1 MDFQLSEDQETIV
14 AAISSL
20 VSEFGDDYWLS
31 ADKSGSFPEAFYQ
44 KMAQGG
50 WLGIAMPSRYGG
62 SNLGVM
68 EAALMMHAVTLGGGG
83 MSAAS
88 SVHINIFGPQPIV
101 VFGNEE
107 QQQEFLPPLISGQ
120 EKCCFGVTEPDAG
133 LETGAISTFAEKT
146 SSGYVVNGQK
156 IWTSTAQHAKKI
168 LLLARTT
175 PKDQCKRSSD
185 GLSLF
190 YTDLNRD
197 YVEVQQIEK
206 MGRSA
211 VDSNMTFIDGL
222 PVPKE
227 HLIGEEGKGFKYLL
241 HGLNAERIL
250 IAAEAIGLGQDALSR
265 AAKYAAERKVFGR
278 PIGQNQAIQ
287 HPLAENW
294 MELEA
299 AFLMC
304 MKGAAIYDANGDS
317 GLYANAAKY
326 LGAEAGFKAAT
337 QAVMTL
343 GGMGYAKEYHVE
355 RLLRESLI
363 PRIAPVSAQLILCY
377 IAEKALSLP
386 KSY

>member
-1 MDFQLSEDQETIV
+1 MDFEQTENQETIV
-14 AAISSL
+14 DTISRL
-20 VSEFGDDYWLS
+20 MSEFGDDYWLA
-31 ADKSGSFPEAFYQ
+31 ADKSGEFPEAFYQ
-44 KMAQGG
+44 KMAHGG
-50 WLGIAMPSRYGG
+50 WLGIAMPIEYGG
-62 SNLGVM
+62 SALGVT
-68 EAALMMHAVTLGGGG
+68 EAALMMHAVTHEGGG

-88 SVHINIFGPQPIV
+88 AVHINIFGPQPIV

-107 QQQEFLPPLISGQ
+107 QQQEFLPPLIHGQ

-133 LETGAISTFAEKT
+133 LDTGAISTFAEKT
-146 SSGYVVNGQK
+146 SDGYIVNGQK

-175 PKDQCKRSSD
+175 PKDQCKRGSD

-190 YTDLNRD
+190 YTDLDRA

-222 PVPKE
+222 PVPKD
-227 HLIGEEGKGFKYLL
+227 HLIGEEGRGFHYLL

-250 IAAEAIGLGQDALSR
+250 IAAEAIGLGQNALSR
-265 AAKYAAERKVFGR
+265 ATKYANEREVFGR
-278 PIGQNQAIQ
+278 TIGQNQAIQ

-304 MKGAAIYDANGDS
+304 MKGAAIYDAKGDS

-363 PRIAPVSAQLILCY
+363 PRIAPISAQLILCY
-377 IAEKALSLP
+377 IAERALSLP

>member
-1 MDFQLSEDQETIV
+1 MDFQLTEDQEAIV
-14 AAISSL
+14 NAIETL
-20 VSEFGDDYWLS
+20 MTEFGDEYWLEKDNT
-31 ADKSGSFPEAFYQ
+31 ASFPEGFYQ
-44 KMAQGG
+44 KMADGG
-50 WLGIAMPSRYGG
+50 WLGIAMPNQYGG
-62 SNLGVM
+62 SALGLM
-68 EAALMMHAVTLGGGG
+68 EAALMMHTVTRSGGG

-88 SVHINIFGPQPIV
+88 SIHINIFGPQPIA

-107 QQQEFLPPLISGQ
+107 QKRTFLPPLISGQ

-133 LETGAISTFAEKT
+133 LETGAITTFAEKT
-146 SSGYVVNGQK
+146 PNGYLVNGRK
-156 IWTSTAQHAKKI
+156 IWTSTAQHAQKI

-175 PKDQCKRSSD
+175 PKEKCRRSTD

-190 YTDLNRD
+190 YTDLDRQ
-197 YVEVQQIEK
+197 YVEVQQIAK

-211 VDSNMTFIDGL
+211 VDSNMIFIDGL
-222 PVPKE
+222 PIPKE
-227 HLIGEEGKGFKYLL
+227 HLIGDEGMGFRYLI

-250 IAAEAIGLGQDALSR
+250 IAAEAIGLGQNALLR
-265 AAKYAAERKVFGR
+265 ATQYAKEREVFGR
-278 PIGQNQAIQ
+278 PIGKNQAIQ

-304 MKGAAIYDANGDS
+304 MKGASVYDAKGDS
-317 GLYANAAKY
+317 GLFANAAKY

-363 PRIAPVSAQLILCY
+363 PRIAPVSAQLILCF
-377 IAEKALSLP
+377 IAERALGLP
-386 KSY
+386 RSY

>member
-1 MDFQLSEDQETIV
+1 MDFGLTEDQEMITNTIEG
-14 AAISSL
+14 L
-20 VSEFGDDYWLS
+20 MSEFGDDYWLER
-31 ADKSGSFPEAFYQ
+31 DKTGSFPEDFYQ

-50 WLGIAMPSRYGG
+50 WLGISMPTQYGG
-62 SNLGVM
+62 SDLGLT
-68 EAALMMHAVTLGGGG
+68 EAALMMHAVTRSGGG

-88 SVHINIFGPQPIV
+88 SIHINIFGPQPIV

-107 QQQEFLPPLISGQ
+107 QQQEFLPPLISGE

-133 LETGAISTFAEKT
+133 LETGAITTFAEKT
-146 SSGYVVNGQK
+146 KTGYVVNGRK

-175 PKDQCKRSSD
+175 PKDKCKRSTD

-190 YTDLNRD
+190 YTNLDRQ
-197 YVEVQQIEK
+197 YIEVQQIAK

-211 VDSNMTFIDGL
+211 VDSNMIFIDGL
-222 PVPKE
+222 PIPKE
-227 HLIGEEGKGFKYLL
+227 HLIGEEGMGFRYLI

-250 IAAEAIGLGQDALSR
+250 IAAEAIGLGQDALSK
-265 AAKYAAERKVFGR
+265 ATQYAKEREVFGR

-304 MKGAAIYDANGDS
+304 MKGAAVYDAKGDS
-317 GLYANAAKY
+317 GLFANAAKY

-355 RLLRESLI
+355 RLMRESLI
-363 PRIAPVSAQLILCY
+363 PRIAPISAQLILCY
-377 IAEKALSLP
+377 IAERALGLP

>member
-1 MDFQLSEDQETIV
+1 M
-14 AAISSL
+14 
-20 VSEFGDDYWLS
+20 
-31 ADKSGSFPEAFYQ
+31 
-44 KMAQGG
+44 
-50 WLGIAMPSRYGG
+50 
-62 SNLGVM
+62 
-68 EAALMMHAVTLGGGG
+68 
-83 MSAAS
+83 
-88 SVHINIFGPQPIV
+88 
-101 VFGNEE
+101 
-107 QQQEFLPPLISGQ
+107 
-120 EKCCFGVTEPDAG
+120 
-133 LETGAISTFAEKT
+133 
-146 SSGYVVNGQK
+146 NGQK

-175 PKDQCKRSSD
+175 PKDQCKRTSD

-190 YTDLNRD
+190 YTDLNLD

-206 MGRSA
+206 MGRKA

-227 HLIGEEGKGFKYLL
+227 HLIGEEGKGFRYLL

-265 AAKYAAERKVFGR
+265 AAKYANERKVFGR
-278 PIGQNQAIQ
+278 PIGQNQGIQ

-304 MKGAAIYDANGDS
+304 MKGAAIYDSKGDS